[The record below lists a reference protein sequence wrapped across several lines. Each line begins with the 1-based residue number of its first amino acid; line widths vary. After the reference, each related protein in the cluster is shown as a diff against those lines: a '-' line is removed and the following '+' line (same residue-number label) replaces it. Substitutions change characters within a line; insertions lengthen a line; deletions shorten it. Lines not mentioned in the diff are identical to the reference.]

1 MKKSI
6 TIIVLLVV
14 VGGLAWLLGGDK
26 KKTDLPPGDTSPT
39 VSAPVVENTKV
50 SDKLSEYKN
59 EELGYSVKYPSTWT
73 LSDKEGVVSFAI
85 PVGKS
90 DTSTVN
96 KLEAKITFAPGKCS
110 FPPVTTIKDRT
121 TLKSGE
127 LTFSAISMTNSVQ
140 GKSYFDK
147 MYSLQKDSVCYF
159 FSLST
164 ITDSPASKGLKGSE
178 ATKMTNNNKAIIDG
192 TTEAFTSLVKSF
204 AFVVGKE
211 GQDEASVR
219 PATTK

>member
-14 VGGLAWLLGGDK
+14 VGGLAWILGGDK

-73 LSDKEGVVSFAI
+73 LSDKEGAVSFAI

-127 LTFSAISMTNSVQ
+127 LT
-140 GKSYFDK
+140 
-147 MYSLQKDSVCYF
+147 SL
-159 FSLST
+159 
-164 ITDSPASKGLKGSE
+164 
-178 ATKMTNNNKAIIDG
+178 
-192 TTEAFTSLVKSF
+192 
-204 AFVVGKE
+204 
-211 GQDEASVR
+211 
-219 PATTK
+219 